1 MEVSETS
8 QKIEIK
14 LMNLADIRYDRYTI
28 GSKGN
33 FAIGPIALS
42 DVRCTMISLT
52 LEPNGLLFVPFRR
65 KSHLYELVVNY

>member
-8 QKIEIK
+8 KNIETK
-14 LMNLADIRYDRYTI
+14 LMNLAYRIGTI

-42 DVRCTMISLT
+42 DVRCTMISLG